1 MKQHACLEGHAFEH
15 VCVLPSGHAHADGD
29 GAAHVQ
35 AERVR
40 LSLHARGGTEEP
52 AHEDDGRTG
61 RREH

>member
-1 MKQHACLEGHAFEH
+1 MCSVTLVSESVAL
-15 VCVLPSGHAHADGD
+15 LPSGHARADRD

-40 LSLHARGGTEEP
+40 VSLDARGGAEEP

-61 RREH
+61 R